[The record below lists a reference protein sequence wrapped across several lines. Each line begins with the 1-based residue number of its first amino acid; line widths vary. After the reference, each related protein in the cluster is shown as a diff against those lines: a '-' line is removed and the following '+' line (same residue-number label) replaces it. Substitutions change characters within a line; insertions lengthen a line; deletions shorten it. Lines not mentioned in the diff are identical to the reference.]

1 MRTLLLYTILM
12 LCCGDRVGAIE
23 LAASGGLTRNIGRTD
38 LVSGAGSNMN
48 STYTDA
54 AATSLTVSDTAGAS
68 DNWRID
74 VRKADTAWN
83 GALLL
88 KVRRDTDGSGSG
100 SVAGGTSFIEI
111 TDSDGQFFSGVGD
124 RSGISL
130 SYQLT
135 GMAVTIPPGFYNTTV
150 IFTVVDTP

>member
-1 MRTLLLYTILM
+1 M
-12 LCCGDRVGAIE
+12 LCCGDRVEAIE
-23 LAASGGLTRNIGRTD
+23 LAASGGLTRTIGRAD
-38 LVSGAGSNMN
+38 LVSGSGSNL
-48 STYTDA
+48 TGTHTDA
-54 AATSLTVSDTAGAS
+54 AATSLAISDTAGAS
-68 DNWRID
+68 DSWRID
-74 VRKADTAWN
+74 VRMANTAWN
-83 GALLL
+83 GALRL

-100 SVAGGTSFIEI
+100 SVAGGNSFIEI
-111 TDSDGQFFSGVGD
+111 TGSDNQFFSGAGD

>member
-1 MRTLLLYTILM
+1 M
-12 LCCGDRVGAIE
+12 LCCFVQAQAIE
-23 LAASGGLTRNIGRTD
+23 LAASGGLTRTIDRAD
-38 LVSGAGSNMN
+38 LVSGAGSNLN
-48 STYTDA
+48 STYSDA
-54 AATSLTVSDTAGAS
+54 AATSLTVSGTTGAS
-68 DNWRID
+68 DSWRID

-83 GALLL
+83 GSLRL
-88 KVRRDTDGSGSG
+88 KVRRDTDGSGGG
-100 SVAGGTSFIEI
+100 SVAGGYSFIEI
-111 TDSDGQFFSGVGD
+111 TGSDNQFFSGAGD

>member
-1 MRTLLLYTILM
+1 M

-150 IFTVVDTP
+150 IFTVVDTQ

>member
-1 MRTLLLYTILM
+1 M

>member
-1 MRTLLLYTILM
+1 M

-150 IFTVVDTP
+150 IFTVVATP